1 MKKVAAYTYPLPLEE
16 ITLPFRDA
24 YNKSSFSTYA
34 EFAAATGIPE
44 HTVSRILGMTSKEPS
59 FYNLTQMARVL
70 NEDLGYAALSLDAI
84 LGVADF
90 APGRCPE
97 HAALEAHVA
106 ELESQ
111 VESLRNENAYI
122 AGKQSRSNLNRMVHG
137 LITAVVLL
145 CALVAYLVL
154 DAIHPEWGVFRM
166 L

>member
-1 MKKVAAYTYPLPLEE
+1 MKKVESYTYPLPLEE

-59 FYNLTQMARVL
+59 FYNLAQMARVL
-70 NEDLGYAALSLDAI
+70 NKDLGYTALSLDAI
-84 LGVADF
+84 LGVVDG

-97 HAALEAHVA
+97 HAVLSSRAA
-106 ELESQ
+106 ELEAQ
-111 VESLRNENAYI
+111 VKSLRSENTYI
-122 AGKQSRSNLNRMVHG
+122 TGRQNRSSLSRMVHG

-145 CALVAYLVL
+145 CLLVIYLVL
-154 DAIHPEWGVFRM
+154 DVTHPEWGIFRM